1 MYADANSQVPLWE
14 DLYDSQMNL
23 WKVYRVGTRA
33 REVPGT
39 GVQDSSGSRV
49 TQLWNLKTGHASFL
63 STMTP
68 SGDDFAIN
76 EQVPK
81 QYDDVK
87 RYSGL
92 SGLNE
97 IMR

>member
-1 MYADANSQVPLWE
+1 
-14 DLYDSQMNL
+14 MNL
-23 WKVYRVGTRA
+23 WKVFRVGTRA
-33 REVPGT
+33 RAVPGA

-49 TQLWNLKTGHASFL
+49 SQIWNLKNGHATFL
-63 STMTP
+63 STMN
-68 SGDDFAIN
+68 SAGIDFAID